1 MKLNKKQTKK
11 MLSIKRILE
20 DCYYNG
26 NLRKYG
32 LTPYSL
38 DDLMRCYNGIIETIE
53 HEGLAMCSE
62 VKVIFERKGFLIR
75 EEGIGWYISIE

>member
-1 MKLNKKQTKK
+1 

-32 LTPYSL
+32 LTLSSL
-38 DDLMRCYNGIIETIE
+38 DDLNCCYNDIVETVE
-53 HEGLAMCSE
+53 HECSTICAD
-62 VKVIFERKGFLIR
+62 VKGIFERKGFLIR
-75 EEGIGWYISIE
+75 EEGIGWHISIA

>member
-1 MKLNKKQTKK
+1 MKLNKKQTEK

-32 LTPYSL
+32 LVPYSL

-53 HEGLAMCSE
+53 H
-62 VKVIFERKGFLIR
+62 
-75 EEGIGWYISIE
+75 